1 MATLRVGRSVARWRV
16 WSTSASVVVTEPDLL
31 APARELVEAELAA
44 VEVACSRF
52 RRDSELA
59 RAERLGRPVTVSPLL
74 AELVGA
80 ALASAEISD
89 GDVDPTLGADLAR
102 LGYDRDIA
110 EIEPD
115 GPPVPVPIRRA
126 VSWRDVSLAGRTLTV
141 PPGVR
146 LDLGAT
152 AKALTADRCARLV
165 TERLGTGVLVE
176 LGGDIATA
184 GDGPAGG
191 WTIHV
196 QDRPIDPPV
205 TVRVTAGTAI
215 ATSSTVSRTWHR
227 GGRLLHHVLDPRT
240 GMPSSR
246 VWRSVTVAADRCVI
260 ANTHS
265 TAALVRG
272 TQAMTVL
279 GRSGVAARLVD
290 NHGNVHEVGGWP
302 STQEGHDEH

>member
-1 MATLRVGRSVARWRV
+1 MTTLRVGRSVARWRV
-16 WSTSASVVVTEPDLL
+16 WSTSASVVVTEPDAL
-31 APARELVEAELAA
+31 AVARGLVEAELAA
-44 VEVACSRF
+44 VDEACSRF
-52 RRDSELA
+52 RPDSELS
-59 RAERLGRPVTVSPLL
+59 RAEQIGRPVTVSPLL
-74 AELVGA
+74 AELVGTALDA
-80 ALASAEISD
+80 ARRSG

-110 EIEPD
+110 QVDPH
-115 GPPVPVPIRRA
+115 GPAIQVTARRA
-126 VSWRDVSLAGRTLTV
+126 ISWQDVSLAGRTLTL

-184 GDGPAGG
+184 GDAPNGG

-196 QDRPIDPPV
+196 QDRPTDPVV
-205 TVRVTAGTAI
+205 TVRVTAGTAM
-215 ATSSTVSRTWHR
+215 ATSSTASRSWRR

-240 GMPSSR
+240 GMPSAR
-246 VWRSVTVAADRCVI
+246 IWRSVSVAADSCVV

-272 TQAMTVL
+272 TDALGAL
-279 GRSGVAARLVD
+279 GRAGVAARLVD
-290 NHGNVHEVGGWP
+290 AAGHVHVLGGWP
-302 STQEGHDEH
+302 SPGEETP

>member
-1 MATLRVGRSVARWRV
+1 MATLRIGRRVARWRV
-16 WSTSASVVVTEPDLL
+16 WSTSASVVVTEPDAL
-31 APARELVEAELAA
+31 AAARDLVEAELGA

-52 RRDSELA
+52 RPDTELA
-59 RAERLGRPVTVSPLL
+59 RAQRSGRPVTVSPLL

-80 ALASAEISD
+80 ALEAARRSD

-110 EIEPD
+110 DVQPD
-115 GPPVPVPIRRA
+115 GPPVPVSVRRA
-126 VSWRDVSLAGRTLTV
+126 TSWRDVSLAGRTLTV
-141 PPGVR
+141 PPGVQ

-152 AKALTADRCARLV
+152 AKALAADRCARV
-165 TERLGTGVLVE
+165 AHERLGTGVLVE

-184 GDGPAGG
+184 GAGPAGG
-191 WTIHV
+191 WTISV
-196 QDRPIDPPV
+196 QDRPSDPST
-205 TVRVTAGTAI
+205 TVRVTAGTAL
-215 ATSSTVSRTWHR
+215 ATSSTANRSWRR

-240 GMPSSR
+240 GMPSAR

-272 TQAMTVL
+272 ADALTAL
-279 GRSGVAARLVD
+279 GSAGVAARLVD
-290 NHGNVHEVGGWP
+290 AGGGVHVVGGWP
-302 STQEGHDEH
+302 LEGQGHDGR

>member
-1 MATLRVGRSVARWRV
+1 MATLRIGRSVARWRV
-16 WSTSASVVVTEPDLL
+16 WSTSASVVVTEPDTL
-31 APARELVEAELAA
+31 AIARELVEDELAA
-44 VEVACSRF
+44 VEAACSRF
-52 RRDSELA
+52 RPDSELS
-59 RAERLGRPVTVSPLL
+59 RAEQAGRPVTVSPLL

-80 ALASAEISD
+80 ALDAAERSD

-110 EIEPD
+110 QIQQD
-115 GPPVPVPIRRA
+115 GPAVPVTARRA
-126 VSWRDVSLAGRTLTV
+126 TSWHDVSLAGRTLTL
-141 PPGVR
+141 PPGAR

-152 AKALTADRCARLV
+152 AKALAADRCARLV
-165 TERLGTGVLVE
+165 TDRLGTGALVE

-196 QDRPIDPPV
+196 QDRPIDPPQ
-205 TVRVTAGTAI
+205 TVRVTAGTAM
-215 ATSSTVSRTWHR
+215 ATSSTASRSWRR

-246 VWRSVTVAADRCVI
+246 VWRSVTVCADRCVV

-272 TQAMTVL
+272 TDAPPAL
-279 GRSGVAARLVD
+279 RRAGVAARLVD
-290 NHGNVHEVGGWP
+290 NQGQVHVLGGWP
-302 STQEGHDEH
+302 ERETS

>member
-1 MATLRVGRSVARWRV
+1 MTTLRVGRAVARWRV
-16 WSTSASVVVTEPDLL
+16 WSTSASVVVTEPDAL
-31 APARELVEAELAA
+31 AIARELVETELAA
-44 VEVACSRF
+44 VDEACSRF
-52 RRDSELA
+52 RPDSELS
-59 RAERLGRPVTVSPLL
+59 RAEQTGRPVTVSPLL
-74 AELVGA
+74 AELVGTALDA
-80 ALASAEISD
+80 ARRSG

-110 EIEPD
+110 QVEPD
-115 GPPVPVPIRRA
+115 GPAVQITARRA
-126 VSWRDVSLAGRTLTV
+126 ISWQDVSLAGRTLTL

-184 GDGPAGG
+184 GDGPNGG

-196 QDRPIDPPV
+196 RDRPADPV
-205 TVRVTAGTAI
+205 ATVRVTAGSAM
-215 ATSSTVSRTWHR
+215 ATSSTASRSWRR

-240 GMPSSR
+240 GMPSAR
-246 VWRSVTVAADRCVI
+246 IWRSVSVAADSCVI

-272 TQAMTVL
+272 TDAL
-279 GRSGVAARLVD
+279 GALGKAGVAARLVD
-290 NHGNVHEVGGWP
+290 AAGNVHVLGGWP
-302 STQEGHDEH
+302 SQEVEERSS

>member
-16 WSTSASVVVTEPDLL
+16 WSTSASVVVTEPDTL
-31 APARELVEAELAA
+31 AVAREVVDAELSA
-44 VEVACSRF
+44 VDRACSRF
-52 RRDSELA
+52 RADAELA
-59 RAERLGRPVTVSPLL
+59 LAERAGRPVTVSPLL

-80 ALASAEISD
+80 ALAAAERSG
-89 GDVDPTLGADLAR
+89 GDVDPTLGNDLAR

-110 EIEPD
+110 EVRPD
-115 GPPVPVPIRRA
+115 GPAVPPVRR
-126 VSWRDVSLAGRTLTV
+126 VTSWQDVSLAGRTLTV

-152 AKALTADRCARLV
+152 AKALTADRCAELV
-165 TERLGTGVLVE
+165 NERLGTGVLVE

-184 GDGPAGG
+184 GHGPAGG
-191 WTIHV
+191 WLIHV
-196 QDRPIDPPV
+196 RDRPADPPA
-205 TVRVTAGTAI
+205 TVRVTAGTAM
-215 ATSSTVSRTWHR
+215 ATSSTASRSWRR

-246 VWRSVTVAADRCVI
+246 VWRSVSVCADRCVI

-272 TQAMTVL
+272 AGAVTPLA
-279 GRSGVAARLVD
+279 RAGVAARLVD
-290 NHGNVHEVGGWP
+290 NQGQVHVLGGWP
-302 STQEGHDEH
+302 S

>member
-1 MATLRVGRSVARWRV
+1 MATLRVGKSVARWRV
-16 WSTSASVVVTEPDLL
+16 WSTSASVVVTEPDTL
-31 APARELVEAELAA
+31 AAARELVEAELSA
-44 VEVACSRF
+44 VAQACSRF
-52 RRDSELA
+52 LGDSELA
-59 RAERLGRPVTVSPLL
+59 RAEQAGRPVTVSPLL

-80 ALASAEISD
+80 ALDAAERSD
-89 GDVDPTLGADLAR
+89 GDVDPTLGNDLAR

-110 EIEPD
+110 QVAPD
-115 GPPVPVPIRRA
+115 GPAVPPVRRV
-126 VSWRDVSLAGRTLTV
+126 VSWHDIALAGRTLTV

-165 TERLGTGVLVE
+165 SERLGTGVLVE

-184 GDGPAGG
+184 GPAPDGG

-196 QDRPIDPPV
+196 QDGPADPPV
-205 TVRVTAGTAI
+205 TVRVTAGTAM
-215 ATSSTVSRTWHR
+215 ATSSTTSRSWRR

-246 VWRSVTVAADRCVI
+246 AWRNVTVCADRCVI

-272 TQAMTVL
+272 ADAVVSL
-279 GRSGVAARLVD
+279 RRAGVAARLVD
-290 NHGNVHEVGGWP
+290 REGQVQVLGGWP
-302 STQEGHDEH
+302 S

>member
-1 MATLRVGRSVARWRV
+1 MVTLRIGRSVARWRV
-16 WSTSASVVVTEPDLL
+16 WSTSASVVVTEPAAL

-44 VEVACSRF
+44 VDEACSRF
-52 RRDSELA
+52 RPDSELA
-59 RAERLGRPVTVSPLL
+59 RAERAGRPVTVSPLL

-80 ALASAEISD
+80 ALDAARRSG

-102 LGYDRDIA
+102 IGYDRDIA
-110 EIEPD
+110 QVRPD
-115 GPPVPVPIRRA
+115 GPPIRITARRV
-126 VSWRDVSLAGRTLTV
+126 VSWHDVSLAGRTLTV
-141 PPGVR
+141 PPGMR
-146 LDLGAT
+146 LDFGAT

-165 TERLGTGVLVE
+165 FDQLGTGVLVE

-184 GDGPAGG
+184 GPAPTGG

-196 QDRPIDPPV
+196 QDRPTDPRA
-205 TVRVTAGTAI
+205 TVRVTPGTAM
-215 ATSSTVSRTWHR
+215 ATSSTASRSWRR

-240 GMPSSR
+240 GMPSAR

-272 TQAMTVL
+272 AGAIASL
-279 GRSGVAARLVD
+279 GGAGVAARLV
-290 NHGNVHEVGGWP
+290 GNKGDVHVLGGWP
-302 STQEGHDEH
+302 EEEAP